1 MIVATYTRDLYEEL
15 RRIEDRIGRL
25 FEEMPGS
32 AEARPEGST
41 QMPFVD
47 VMDRGDELVVTA
59 DMPGVDK
66 NDIRINVSGNTLD
79 ISAERRTGQ
88 EQEEKGYIR
97 RERSYSRY
105 FRSVRLPVAVDKGG
119 AKARFNNGV
128 LEVVLPKAE
137 KAEESNIPVS

>member
-1 MIVATYTRDLYEEL
+1 MAKYTQDLYEEM

-32 AEARPEGST
+32 AGARTEGST
-41 QMPFVD
+41 QMPYVD
-47 VMDRGDELVVTA
+47 VMDRGSELVVTA

-66 NDIRINVSGNTLD
+66 NDIRINVNGNMLD
-79 ISAERRTGQ
+79 ISAERKAGQ
-88 EQEEKGYIR
+88 EQAEKGYIR

-105 FRSVRLPVAVDKGG
+105 YRSIRLPAAVDKGS

-128 LEVVLPKAE
+128 LEITLPKTE
-137 KAEESNIPVS
+137 KTETSNIPVS